1 MRLLGLDIGNKRIG
15 IAVSDPTGLLATADR
30 VLQRRSLAKDTAA
43 LAALVS
49 ELEVEAVVVGLPLHL
64 DGRVG
69 EQAELVRRFVER
81 LKPHITV
88 PVIFWD
94 ERLSTRGAQVLL
106 REAGLGAADRAAR
119 IDAAA
124 AAVILQSYLD
134 HQRQAAERNSAGNGR
149 PDAEPQS

>member
-49 ELEVEAVVVGLPLHL
+49 ELEAVVVGLPLHL
-64 DGRVG
+64 DGRAG

-134 HQRQAAERNSAGNGR
+134 HQRQAAERNSAGDGR